1 MKVAFL
7 SADGEDPPMWKNKHG
22 DDGEL
27 EDLEAHEVKQ
37 AALNHRLRLESPRG
51 GYFAEDF
58 EASCLLS
65 GDDAVIA
72 TGGIGNIPSS
82 ASLAA
87 AHKTA
92 RGALG
97 VVALLPA
104 QAQELKAEGWVTM
117 DSPKASW

>member
-1 MKVAFL
+1 M
-7 SADGEDPPMWKNKHG
+7 SADGEDPPMWKNKHC

-65 GDDAVIA
+65 GDDATIA
-72 TGGIGNIPSS
+72 TGGTSTTNS
-82 ASLAA
+82 AATAA
-87 AHKTA
+87 AHKAA
-92 RGALG
+92 REVLG
-97 VVALLPA
+97 VVSLTPA
-104 QAQELKAEGWVTM
+104 EGQELKAEGWVTM

>member
-1 MKVAFL
+1 M
-7 SADGEDPPMWKNKHG
+7 SADGEDPPMWKNMHC

-65 GDDAVIA
+65 GDDAIIA
-72 TGGIGNIPSS
+72 TGGNNSNNSS
-82 ASLAA
+82 TTSAATAA
-87 AHKTA
+87 AHKAA
-92 RGALG
+92 REVLG
-97 VVALLPA
+97 VVSLTPA
-104 QAQELKAEGWVTM
+104 QAQELKAEGWVTV